1 LFFILILLLRELC
14 APDLLSRF
22 QALSPDFFLRG
33 AFAGNDPSD
42 LELRMLM
49 LVLNFDLVSNL
60 HLALATSQL
69 HPMVTDI
76 ESMRKM
82 AILTSGDPE
91 AHWHDRFGSFRLP
104 FSYAK
109 SRHVPRSLRIAVV
122 AFLVIIFFLP
132 VVLLLLVLVWL
143 LTKENIG
150 GQGAIRG
157 VRIKLFWIH
166 SVHAQW
172 YAS

>member
-1 LFFILILLLRELC
+1 MEPNCRHYPRSILSLIFIHLLREPC
-14 APDLLSRF
+14 TPDLLSGL
-22 QALSPDFFLRG
+22 QALSPYFFLRG

-49 LVLNFDLVSNL
+49 LILNFDLVSNF
-60 HLALATSQL
+60 HLALATTQL

-109 SRHVPRSLRIAVV
+109 ARHVPRS
-122 AFLVIIFFLP
+122 
-132 VVLLLLVLVWL
+132 
-143 LTKENIG
+143 
-150 GQGAIRG
+150 IR
-157 VRIKLFWIH
+157 
-166 SVHAQW
+166 
-172 YAS
+172 